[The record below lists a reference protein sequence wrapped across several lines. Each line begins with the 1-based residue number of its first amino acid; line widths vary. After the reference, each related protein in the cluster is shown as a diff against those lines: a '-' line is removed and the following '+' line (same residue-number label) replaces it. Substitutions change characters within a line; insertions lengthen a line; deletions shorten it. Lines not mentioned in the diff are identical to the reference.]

1 MQWQEPA
8 ADSHVVVGSWQK
20 AKDRTNYVLTGSFG
34 VILALGMFS
43 HCYTVPAPPKVN
55 AVHWKLVT
63 GVSILVLKCA
73 TGGDFS
79 KWVHGGEVS

>member
-1 MQWQEPA
+1 MA
-8 ADSHVVVGSWQK
+8 GASF
-20 AKDRTNYVLTGSFG
+20 RLTCSSGFTAESKGQDQLRAHCSFG

-55 AVHWKLVT
+55 EVHWKLVM
-63 GVSILVLKCA
+63 GVRILVLKCA

-79 KWVHGGEVS
+79 KWVHGGGVS